1 MLNNTVKLE
10 NQNYTELKEKL
21 IYFLNTIIEDNK
33 KINIAD
39 IDDLRKMSIA
49 VKAFDL
55 VSFSMSLFAYVNYKV
70 HKLSYYKTLAI
81 LNDAKYLAMSSASY
95 PAQKINSF
103 FTGLIEFEEGN
114 FDVSLELINRALNII
129 VSDEFDFNEKISEIE
144 DKVKKLQQKKIISS
158 EKPSF
163 IPKHHGEDPLI
174 ALLKVG
180 RTIALETNLDNLL
193 TIIAQE
199 IKLALD
205 ADRCTVFLLDEEK
218 KELWSKVALG
228 MNTKE
233 IRFDS
238 SLGLAGHVAT
248 TGETV
253 NIKEAY
259 KDKRFNKEIDKKS
272 GYITKSIL
280 CMPIRNM
287 SHQIVGV
294 FQVLNKKEGYFTEKD
309 EDLLIAIGSSA
320 GIALENAT
328 LFNKQKQFIEEQKL
342 LLSSF
347 VDTLSASIDARDKI
361 TSGHSKRV
369 TMYTMLICD
378 KLNFD
383 DKQKEVIRQAS
394 LLHDIGKIGIRDSV
408 LQKEGKLTDEEY
420 KHIQQ
425 HVKITYDIL
434 SRIYFS
440 KEYKDVAR
448 IASSHHEKYD
458 GSGYFRKLSGSS
470 IPLGGRILAVSDV
483 FDAITSK
490 RHYRSKMPVEKAIDI
505 LIKDSGTH
513 FDKEMVDTFLSI
525 ETDKII
531 NVMITDNKKLEDNDK
546 IVLSNYTLLN
556 LYNLMV
562 NHNEREHTSE
572 EDRFISTFLKYYND
586 DTEEERHEKN

>member
-1 MLNNTVKLE
+1 LLNNIKSLE
-10 NQNYTELKEKL
+10 NRDYAGLKEEL
-21 IYFLNTIIEDNK
+21 TTLFNTVLEDNK
-33 KINIAD
+33 KINIIE
-39 IDDLRKMSIA
+39 IDNLRKMAIA
-49 VKAFDL
+49 IKAFDL
-55 VSFSMSLFAYVNYKV
+55 VSFSMSLFAYVNYKTN
-70 HKLSYYKTLAI
+70 KLSYYKTLAV
-81 LNDAKYLAMSSASY
+81 LNDAKYLAMSSSSY
-95 PAQKINSF
+95 PAQKINNF

-129 VSDEFDFNEKISEIE
+129 VSDEYDFNEKISEYE
-144 DKVKKLQQKKIISS
+144 DKIKKLQQKKIISA

-163 IPKHHGEDPLI
+163 IPKNHGEDPLI

-259 KDKRFNKEIDKKS
+259 KDKRFNKDIDKQS
-272 GYITKSIL
+272 GYTTKSIL

-294 FQVLNKKEGYFTEKD
+294 FQVLNKKDGYFTEKD

-342 LLSSF
+342 LLTSF

-383 DKQKEVIRQAS
+383 EKQKEVIRQAS

-440 KEYKDVAR
+440 KGNEDIAR
-448 IASSHHEKYD
+448 IAASHHEKYD
-458 GSGYFRKLSGSS
+458 GTGYFMKLSGQK

-490 RHYRSKMPVEKAIDI
+490 RHYRSKMPIEKAIDI

-513 FDKEMVDTFLSI
+513 FDNQMVDTFLSI

-531 NVMITDNKKLEDNDK
+531 DIIITDNKKLEDNDR

-556 LYNLMV
+556 LYNLIV

-586 DTEEERHEKN
+586 TEDDNK

>member
-1 MLNNTVKLE
+1 MNNTLNTVNK
-10 NQNYTELKEKL
+10 NYTEVKKEL
-21 IYFLNTIIEDNK
+21 VNLFSLIIEDNK
-33 KINIAD
+33 KVSTFD
-39 IDDLRKMSIA
+39 IDNLRKIA
-49 VKAFDL
+49 IALKSFDL
-55 VSFSMSLFAYVNYKV
+55 VSFSMSLFGYANYKA

-81 LNDAKYLAMSSASY
+81 LNDAKYLAVSSQSY
-95 PAQKINSF
+95 LAQKINMF
-103 FTGLIEFEEGN
+103 FMGLIEFEEGN
-114 FDVSLELINRALNII
+114 YNVSLELIQRALNTV
-129 VSDEFDFNEKISEIE
+129 VSEDYNFDEKITEIE
-144 DKVKKLQQKKIISS
+144 NKIKKLNQKKLISA

-163 IPKHHGEDPLI
+163 IPKNNTEDPLI

-205 ADRCTVFLLDEEK
+205 ADRCTVFLLDDK
-218 KELWSKVALG
+218 TKELWSKVALG
-228 MNTKE
+228 INTKE
-233 IRFDS
+233 IRFAS
-238 SLGLAGHVAT
+238 NLGLAGHVAT

-259 KDKRFNKEIDKKS
+259 KDSRFNKEIDNET
-272 GYITKSIL
+272 GYVTKSIL

-294 FQVLNKKEGYFTEKD
+294 FQVLNKKNGYFTEKD

-328 LFNKQKQFIEEQKL
+328 LFNKQKQFIEEQKV

-378 KLNFD
+378 KLNID
-383 DKQKEVIRQAS
+383 EKQKELIRQAS

-420 KHIQQ
+420 THIQQ
-425 HVKITYDIL
+425 HAKITYDIL
-434 SRIYFS
+434 SKVYFS
-440 KEYKDVAR
+440 KEYED
-448 IASSHHEKYD
+448 IAKIAAAHHEKYD
-458 GSGYFRKLSGSS
+458 GSGYFLKLKNEE
-470 IPLGGRILAVSDV
+470 IPIGGRILAVSDV

-490 RHYRSKMPVEKAIDI
+490 RHYRSKMPIEKAVDI
-505 LIKDSGTH
+505 IIKDSGTH
-513 FDKEMVDTFLSI
+513 FDKKITEAFLSI
-525 ETDKII
+525 EADKII
-531 NVMITDNKKLEDNDK
+531 NIMITDSDK
-546 IVLSNYTLLN
+546 ILDENDRMILNKYTIYN
-556 LYNLMV
+556 LYSLITE
-562 NHNEREHTSE
+562 HSEREYTSE
-572 EDRFISTFLKYYND
+572 ETRFIQTFLKYYNLID
-586 DTEEERHEKN
+586 DTEQH